1 MPPPMPPPCHAHVQV
16 SAASALERAGETAH
30 ALACS
35 DAAQVALQDED

>member
-1 MPPPMPPPCHAHVQV
+1 V

-35 DAAQVALQDED
+35 DAAQVAPQHDD